1 MEKKGY
7 KYDFSKFISKNYAS
21 DIMCQQNDNLTSPTQ
36 QSANQSYPVQEYP
49 VQGANI
55 APMPNQYQLNLNQGY
70 YPQEYPVQGANI
82 VPMPSQYQMNLNQ
95 GYYPQEYP
103 VQGVNI
109 VPVPNQYQLNLN
121 QGYYTQ
127 KYPVQATITGLTKP
141 VFDTIIGEY
150 IISDAIKNNMS
161 AVSGKNNKVKKRLIS
176 VGIIKECKI
185 IHYIS
190 NGEHLNYYIIKTLG
204 SDCRKYEMTLSHN
217 EFDGKNLLDI
227 LAAGGKISFVRSKR
241 DKDECELIRKY
252 IINIADKD
260 DFEYPEFIDW
270 INGKYITV
278 GQKYNIETPF
288 FKHIVRCG
296 NMDTTDAAEGLL
308 NNLNIFSQPKHRL
321 FFLILLHYIVI
332 QRLVPTELRWK
343 KPIYIHSDSELI
355 YVINAVLGIF
365 GDNEIISLSL
375 SRKRIENEMYMARG
389 TMIFLEIPEYGDGN
403 LRNVS
408 DNVDYINAELNLET
422 TVIILCKMYGVFSE
436 SAFNI
441 SLKEDDVSKG
451 YVNKS
456 VCGEHIRHFADWICE
471 NDINVGEVQADNWIE
486 LTYALV
492 KRYFKNCG
500 LPLEI
505 ESADSVVQNLLS
517 ESENEPTGEWIT
529 EWLRENILKLKNQNR
544 LNIIDLNADEVR
556 LSDEKPNICKK
567 GGLICFKEDDLKLFI
582 KLCGDSQINIGIV
595 KESLLRADT
604 LDRDNNR
611 QTYQKNIYVRAYNRC
626 VRMIAVIYDR
636 IFPTGYIGI

>member
-1 MEKKGY
+1 MENKGY

-21 DIMCQQNDNLTSPTQ
+21 DIMCQQNSNLTSSTQ

-55 APMPNQYQLNLNQGY
+55 APMPNQYQSNLNQGY
-70 YPQEYPVQGANI
+70 YPQEYPVQGVNI
-82 VPMPSQYQMNLNQ
+82 APMPNQYQLNLNQ
-95 GYYPQEYP
+95 GYYAQEYP

-190 NGEHLNYYIIKTLG
+190 NGEHLNYYIIKALG

-227 LAAGGKISFVRSKR
+227 LAARGEISFVRSKR

-260 DFEYPEFIDW
+260 DIEYPEFIDW

-332 QRLVPTELRWK
+332 QRLVPTELRCK

-375 SRKRIENEMYMARG
+375 PRKRIENEMYMARG
-389 TMIFLEIPEYGDGN
+389 AMIFLEIPEYGNGN

-408 DNVDYINAELNLET
+408 DNIDYINAELNLET
-422 TVIILCKMYGVFSE
+422 TVIILCKMYGFFSE

-492 KRYFKNCG
+492 KRYFKDCG

-505 ESADSVVQNLLS
+505 ESADSVVRNLLS

-529 EWLRENILKLKNQNR
+529 EWLRENILKLKNQNM
-544 LNIIDLNADEVR
+544 LNIIDLNADEIR
-556 LSDEKPNICKK
+556 LSEEKPNICKK

-611 QTYQKNIYVRAYNRC
+611 QTYQKNIYVRAHNRC
-626 VRMIAVIYDR
+626 VRMIAIMYDR
-636 IFPTGYIGI
+636 IFPTGHIGI